1 MRAKLFTDIFCK
13 RLLIFFDFFYLVR
26 NPSRRVAPREVTRV
40 VRICWMFTEI
50 KEIISIKQTLTVRC
64 SKY

>member
-13 RLLIFFDFFYLVR
+13 RLLIFFFYLVR

-40 VRICWMFTEI
+40 VRICWMFTEN
-50 KEIISIKQTLTVRC
+50 KEII
-64 SKY
+64 